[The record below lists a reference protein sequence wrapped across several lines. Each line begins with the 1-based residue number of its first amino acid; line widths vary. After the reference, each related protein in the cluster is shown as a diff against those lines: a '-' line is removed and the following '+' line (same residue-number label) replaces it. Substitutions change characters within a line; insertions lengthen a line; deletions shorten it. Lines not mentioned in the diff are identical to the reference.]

1 MNPKPVVRPV
11 ALVGLM
17 GAGKSEVARALGETL
32 GASVADLDAMIEAV
46 EGASV
51 AELFA
56 SAGEAWFRR
65 RGESELLAQAVESGV
80 RVIACGGGIV
90 LDEAR
95 RSQLRERCDVV
106 WLEVSPAEA
115 ARRVGAEPQRRRPSR
130 QQGSP
135 PRSWRTCS
143 RHAPLYA
150 EVATHRVNTNETH
163 AGRGGRDRPLAGPAR
178 LMLMSRASRV
188 SRASRL
194 PRRAAFAAMLL
205 SALAVSSCAR
215 APRGPASSH
224 RTVCPCAMPPSA

>member
-1 MNPKPVVRPV
+1 MDQKPVVRPV

-65 RGESELLAQAVESGV
+65 RESELLAQAVESGV

-115 ARRVGAEPQRRRPSR
+115 ARRVGAEPQRSRPLLAGGEPAAKLADLLAAR
-130 QQGSP
+130 
-135 PRSWRTCS
+135 
-143 RHAPLYA
+143 APLYA
-150 EVATHRVNTNETH
+150 EVATHRVNTDGRTPAEV
-163 AGRGGRDRPLAGPAR
+163 AGEIARWLGP
-178 LMLMSRASRV
+178 RA
-188 SRASRL
+188 
-194 PRRAAFAAMLL
+194 
-205 SALAVSSCAR
+205 
-215 APRGPASSH
+215 
-224 RTVCPCAMPPSA
+224 